1 MKFNYIIY
9 LYLCFVFILSEDNVN
24 LQKGKITLEAY
35 SNHKA
40 SFVFD
45 ASKFRENED
54 IYFKVKSVENNF
66 NTYNDVNYIYV
77 SSQSDTPESSAA
89 FKTTRLTGTEKETL
103 ENTTVFDVKYFKIK
117 KQSSEYDSHDGKY
130 IYIIIYI
137 NSGYVEVI
145 NTAKDTS
152 TKPTT
157 APNDVMDGIVK
168 QYGSITVDASEYMVV
183 FNVGGFDNDEEM
195 YFKIKAE
202 RGTFY
207 YRYIYY
213 EYISSDIGYE
223 DRDAKTCSFSL
234 KTTYETS
241 PNGIDYETNY
251 FTITKKRGEF
261 RGTDGT
267 YLIINFFVDY
277 GDVTIT
283 NTEEDEGKIET
294 WVIIVIVVAVV
305 IVIAIVIVVCCIMR
319 KRRLNAMNRMNA
331 NGQVG
336 QYVTPTN
343 VAIDPNV
350 QYQQNYIYSNNY

>member
-24 LQKGKITLEAY
+24 LQKGKITLKAD

-45 ASKFRENED
+45 SSKFKENED

-66 NTYNDVNYIYV
+66 NTYDDVNYIYV
-77 SSQSDTPESSAA
+77 SSQSDTPESSAS
-89 FKTTRLTGTEKETL
+89 FKITHLTGSDKDKETL

-117 KQSSEYDSHDGKY
+117 KQSSEYSPLNGKY

-152 TKPTT
+152 TKPTA
-157 APNDVMDGIVK
+157 APGGIVK
-168 QYGSITVDASEYMVV
+168 QYGSTTVDASEYMVV

-202 RGTFY
+202 RGAFY

-223 DRDAKTCSFSL
+223 DRDAKICHFSL

-241 PNGIDYETNY
+241 PNGID
-251 FTITKKRGEF
+251 
-261 RGTDGT
+261 
-267 YLIINFFVDY
+267 
-277 GDVTIT
+277 
-283 NTEEDEGKIET
+283 
-294 WVIIVIVVAVV
+294 
-305 IVIAIVIVVCCIMR
+305 
-319 KRRLNAMNRMNA
+319 
-331 NGQVG
+331 
-336 QYVTPTN
+336 
-343 VAIDPNV
+343 
-350 QYQQNYIYSNNY
+350 